1 MNSFLL
7 RPGSKISLVSQSSCD
22 TSSNEKIESQIFSQN
37 LDQSS
42 SLVVVYLNDWKK
54 IGEKNKIQCNSIID
68 ENLDNEKGITL
79 RTKRVGDINIPE
91 AIKNL
96 RNEPK
101 WKKF

>member
-7 RPGSKISLVSQSSCD
+7 RPGNKISLVSLSSCD
-22 TSSNEKIESQIFSQN
+22 TCSNEKIESQIFSQN
-37 LDQSS
+37 FDQCS
-42 SLVVVYLNDWKK
+42 SLVVYLNDWKK
-54 IGEKNKIQCNSIID
+54 IGEKIKIQCNSFIE
-68 ENLDNEKGITL
+68 ENLYNEKGITL

-91 AIKNL
+91 TMKNL